1 MGALL
6 LGDGDRRRLGKPDY
20 VGADV
25 NDLRQS
31 SEWKQGFEE
40 GRQAVSDRLAAAEAL
55 LHAVVSWYVDELE
68 YITEP
73 APIKKARAFLDG
85 AP

>member
-1 MGALL
+1 M
-6 LGDGDRRRLGKPDY
+6 
-20 VGADV
+20 